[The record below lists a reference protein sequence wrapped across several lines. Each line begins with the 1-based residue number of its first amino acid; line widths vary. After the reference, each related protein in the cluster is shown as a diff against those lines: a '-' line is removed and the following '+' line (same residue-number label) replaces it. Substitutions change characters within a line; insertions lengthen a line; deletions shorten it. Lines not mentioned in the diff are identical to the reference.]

1 MKRMWRV
8 ATGVLV
14 GAACLFPVLVEDA
27 VAACAQNSAQA
38 APASAMAPAQDAPP
52 APAQEPDAAPA
63 VVEPVAP
70 AASPELVESLPT
82 HPGGLAI
89 PVSGIAPE
97 QLVDSF
103 DDPRGAY
110 GIHEAIDIMAPLRTP
125 VLAVADGKVVKLFDS
140 VPGGHTL
147 YQFDTSEQ
155 FAYYYAH
162 LDGYAP
168 GLVEGQQLKRGDL
181 LGYVGASG
189 NANPLAP
196 HLHFMVYVLGP
207 EKRWWQGSAINPYPL
222 FQR

>member
-1 MKRMWRV
+1 MASCV
-8 ATGVLV
+8 
-14 GAACLFPVLVEDA
+14 
-27 VAACAQNSAQA
+27 QNSTQA
-38 APASAMAPAQDAPP
+38 APPA
-52 APAQEPDAAPA
+52 AQKPDAAPV

-70 AASPELVESLPT
+70 AASPEQAEPLPL
-82 HPGGLAI
+82 HPGGLSI
-89 PVSGIAPE
+89 PVSGITPD

-125 VLAVADGKVVKLFDS
+125 VLAVDDGKLVKLFDS
-140 VPGGHTL
+140 VPGGLTL

-162 LDGYAP
+162 LDSYAP
-168 GLVEGQQLKRGDL
+168 GLVEGQELKRCDL

-196 HLHFMVYVLGP
+196 HLHFMVYALGP
-207 EKRWWQGSAINPYPL
+207 EKRWWQGRAINPYPL

>member
-1 MKRMWRV
+1 MKRILIV
-8 ATGVLV
+8 AAGVLV
-14 GAACLFPVLVEDA
+14 VAACLSPVLVEDA
-27 VAACAQNSAQA
+27 VASCVQA
-38 APASAMAPAQDAPP
+38 APV
-52 APAQEPDAAPA
+52 

-70 AASPELVESLPT
+70 AASPEQVEPLAL
-82 HPGGLAI
+82 HPGGLSI

-103 DDPRGAY
+103 ADPRGAY

-125 VLAVADGKVVKLFDS
+125 VLAVDDGKLVKLFDS

-162 LDGYAP
+162 LDSYAP
-168 GLVEGQQLKRGDL
+168 GLVEGQALKRGDL

-189 NANPLAP
+189 NADPLAP
-196 HLHFMVYVLGP
+196 HLHFMVYALGP